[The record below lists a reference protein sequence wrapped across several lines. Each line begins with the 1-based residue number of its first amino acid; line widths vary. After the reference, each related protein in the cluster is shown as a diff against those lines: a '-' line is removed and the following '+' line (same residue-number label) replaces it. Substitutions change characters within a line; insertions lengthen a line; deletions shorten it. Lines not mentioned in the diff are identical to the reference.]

1 MSKII
6 IDNSDTFAEYL
17 AQQFEI
23 DVEDV
28 QNAISG
34 YKTKKDEISIILNY
48 SPKTHAIS
56 GNTKTIKDKL
66 MALNEGGKK
75 LVSYN
80 ANLAFG
86 PGWIIMDKE
95 RLSEVTDMF
104 DENEIEYTQVEKG
117 GKNTNEKSAPKTKKP
132 TKKIEADD
140 DDNEE
145 EPDEPA
151 PKSKKPVKKVE
162 SDDEEDAAPEDYSSL
177 TIPQLKSLLKDK
189 NLSVSGNKDD
199 LIERLTGASTKKTVT
214 KKTVTKTVAK
224 KTAVPKSKSKMCPK
238 KAAAAKKAESIKDK
252 APPKSKSS
260 APTTL
265 KATKNAFGNHEET
278 DTGIVFE
285 RLPVGTNGNMVS
297 VAIGIQNPD
306 SDEMG
311 IDSVNPL
318 DEDMINECGD
328 QQWRYLN
335 DDMIKLVKKRD
346 EELYEKL
353 VALQSR
359 GEAVDE

>member
-1 MSKII
+1 MSKLI
-6 IDNSDTFAEYL
+6 IDDSDAFAEYL
-17 AQQFEI
+17 ASQLEGI
-23 DVEDV
+23 AVEDIQTAI
-28 QNAISG
+28 QN
-34 YKTKKDEISIILNY
+34 YKTKKDSISIILNY

-80 ANLAFG
+80 ASLAFG
-86 PGWIIMDKE
+86 PGWIIMDKD

-117 GKNTNEKSAPKTKKP
+117 NSNTSAKTSK
-132 TKKIEADD
+132 
-140 DDNEE
+140 
-145 EPDEPA
+145 PA
-151 PKSKKPVKKVE
+151 PKSNKTTEKAKKSAKKE
-162 SDDEEDAAPEDYSSL
+162 SDDGDEIDYSSL
-177 TIPQLKSLLKDK
+177 TILQLKSLLKDK
-189 NLSVSGNKDD
+189 ELPVTGKKDELVD
-199 LIERLTGASTKKTVT
+199 RLIEADAKPIKKTASKTPTKTAPKKAVPKTTAKTTTKKT
-214 KKTVTKTVAK
+214 
-224 KTAVPKSKSKMCPK
+224 
-238 KAAAAKKAESIKDK
+238 AAKDSIKDK

-260 APTTL
+260 APKTL
-265 KATKNAFGNHEET
+265 KATKNDFGNHEET

-285 RLPVGTNGNMVS
+285 KLPVGANGNIVS

-306 SDEMG
+306 SDETG

-318 DEDMINECGD
+318 DEDMIKECED
-328 QQWRYLN
+328 KSWRYLT

-353 VALQSR
+353 VALQGR
-359 GEAVDE
+359 ADPEADVEDDE